1 MTTPFVQSD
10 DSTAISQAHYFHKF
24 FYFSQLLK
32 RPVCVGELKQ
42 RMGKVA
48 DLVFRLVDPFPD
60 AVGII
65 VHHSGGRPDELIP
78 WEKIVRI
85 EDGGIFYKPLEN
97 GQPYPRFVD
106 QSGWLLL
113 NEHLMGRTILD
124 IDGRRVEVVNDV
136 HLLQA
141 GGKLFIV
148 HVDLSFNGFLRK
160 WGVHKYIFLKDNLIP
175 WKYVQPLSME
185 DTGAKDSMTL
195 SLTREQI
202 KDLPGEDLA
211 DALEELTGN
220 EQQAVFSALD
230 SEKAAEVLTEAE
242 PRAQR
247 QLVANLRKEKAR
259 SIISEMS
266 VPQLVALFSVLP
278 HDQMSSMMEL
288 VPKEEAEKVRALLDQ
303 NEAIAQSLMSSV
315 YVAVPEQT
323 TAGELLQKLRAS
335 QYEQEAIPYIYIVS
349 DSNHLIGVVDLREIV
364 LSSPETVLGQLMS
377 SPVVSV
383 PDNEISE
390 EIADL
395 FEKYN
400 YHMLPVVDADDHLIG
415 VVHYDD
421 IMKGLTAR
429 PN

>member
-1 MTTPFVQSD
+1 MTTQPVQSS
-10 DSTAISQAHYFHKF
+10 DSATLSQAHYFHKF

-32 RPVCVGELKQ
+32 RHVRTGKNKK

-60 AVGII
+60 AVGIL
-65 VHHSGGRPDELIP
+65 VHHGGGKPDELIP
-78 WEKIVRI
+78 WEKIEKI
-85 EDGGIFYKPLEN
+85 EDDGIYYTLLEN
-97 GQPYPRFVD
+97 GQPYPKFVD

-160 WGVHKYIFLKDNLIP
+160 WGVDKYIFLKDNLIP

-202 KDLPGEDLA
+202 KELPGEDLA
-211 DALEELTGN
+211 DALEELTGD

-266 VPQLVALFSVLP
+266 VPQLVALFSVLS

-288 VPKEEAEKVRALLDQ
+288 VPKEEADKIRTLLDQ
-303 NEAIAQSLMSSV
+303 NEAVAQSVMSSIF
-315 YVAVPEQT
+315 VAVPEHT

-335 QYEQEAIPYIYIVS
+335 EYDMEAIPYIYIVT
-349 DSNHLIGVVDLREIV
+349 DDNRLVGVVDLREIV
-364 LSSPETVLGQLMS
+364 LSAPETDLGQLMS
-377 SPVVSV
+377 SPVVTV
-383 PDNEISE
+383 PDNEIAE

-415 VVHYDD
+415 IVHYDD
-421 IMKGLTAR
+421 IMKGLASR

>member
-1 MTTPFVQSD
+1 MQAN
-10 DSTAISQAHYFHKF
+10 DSASLSQGHYYHQFH
-24 FYFSQLLK
+24 YFSQLLK
-32 RPVCVGELKQ
+32 RPVFIEGRKKKL
-42 RMGKVA
+42 GKVD

-65 VHHSGGRPDELIP
+65 VHHGGGKPDELIP
-78 WEKIVRI
+78 WEKITAMGD
-85 EDGGIFYKPLEN
+85 EGIFYTPSED
-97 GQPYPRFVD
+97 GHPYPKFVD

-136 HLLQA
+136 HLLHT

-160 WGVHKYIFLKDNLIP
+160 WGIDRLLSMKENLIA

-202 KDLPGEDLA
+202 KELPGEDLA
-211 DALEELTGN
+211 DALEELTGD

-247 QLVANLRKEKAR
+247 QLIANLRKEKAR
-259 SIISEMS
+259 SIITEMS
-266 VPQLVALFSVLP
+266 VPQIVALFSVLS

-288 VPKEEAEKVRALLDQ
+288 VPKEEADKVRALLDQ
-303 NEAIAQSLMSSV
+303 DEAVAQSVMSTDF
-315 YVAVPEQT
+315 VAVPEQT
-323 TAGELLQKLRAS
+323 TAGELLSKLRAS
-335 QYEQEAIPYIYIVS
+335 EYDEEAIPYIYIVS
-349 DSNHLIGVVDLREIV
+349 EHNRLVGVVDLREIV
-364 LSSPETVLGQLMS
+364 LSAPEMVLGELMS
-377 SPVVSV
+377 SPVVTVS
-383 PDNEISE
+383 DNEIAE

-400 YHMLPVVDADDHLIG
+400 YHMLPVVDAEDHLIG
-415 VVHYDD
+415 IVHYDD
-421 IMKGLTAR
+421 IMKGLAER

>member
-1 MTTPFVQSD
+1 
-10 DSTAISQAHYFHKF
+10 
-24 FYFSQLLK
+24 
-32 RPVCVGELKQ
+32 
-42 RMGKVA
+42 
-48 DLVFRLVDPFPD
+48 
-60 AVGII
+60 
-65 VHHSGGRPDELIP
+65 
-78 WEKIVRI
+78 
-85 EDGGIFYKPLEN
+85 
-97 GQPYPRFVD
+97 
-106 QSGWLLL
+106 
-113 NEHLMGRTILD
+113 MGRTILD

-160 WGVHKYIFLKDNLIP
+160 WGVDKYIFLKDNLIP

-185 DTGAKDSMTL
+185 DIGAKDSMTL

-202 KDLPGEDLA
+202 KELPGEDLA
-211 DALEELTGN
+211 DALEELTGD

-247 QLVANLRKEKAR
+247 QLVANMRKEKAR

-266 VPQLVALFSVLP
+266 VPQLVALFSVLS

-288 VPKEEAEKVRALLDQ
+288 VPKDEADRVRALLDQ
-303 NEAIAQSLMSSV
+303 DESVARSLMSSV
-315 YVAVPEQT
+315 FVAVPEQT
-323 TAGELLQKLRAS
+323 TAGELLLKLRS
-335 QYEQEAIPYIYIVS
+335 SEYEQEAIPYIYIVS
-349 DSNHLIGVVDLREIV
+349 EDNHLIGVVDLREVV
-364 LSSPETVLGQLMS
+364 LAPHEAVLGELMS
-377 SPVVSV
+377 SPVVTV
-383 PDNEISE
+383 PDNEITE

-395 FEKYN
+395 FDKYN

-415 VVHYDD
+415 VLHYDD
-421 IMKGLTAR
+421 IMKGLADR